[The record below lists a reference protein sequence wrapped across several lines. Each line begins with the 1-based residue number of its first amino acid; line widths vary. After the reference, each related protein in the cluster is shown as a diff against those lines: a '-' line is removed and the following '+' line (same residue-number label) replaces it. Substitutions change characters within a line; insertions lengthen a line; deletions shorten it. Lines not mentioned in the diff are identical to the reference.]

1 MPRRTRDNASGLRG
15 WDGQNGYALATL
27 PGGQGGVLSTI
38 GSHIAAKAA
47 PYLPP
52 WVGAAVLPPVAGWG
66 VHEMWGNSAL
76 SAGLASAGMGAGGV
90 VLSAVTWA
98 VAGGTNKFRRYRR
111 AQATTSVAAG
121 MGWLTCA
128 VSAGPFGHPMADLW
142 LLGAGLFAAS
152 WNVRQLMRNAHDETE
167 ETDKGGLGKL
177 AEAIGLEKVQVKHAK
192 GNGKGMVTAEV
203 WPQPGMTVED
213 VQSAAPKI
221 ASALQVPPSAITVGR
236 DPDNAGRG
244 TFSAR
249 VADLLKD
256 GVPFQPPSE
265 LGLLP
270 TEPIPAGLYADGEV
284 WWINPFLAEILQH
297 LLVMGVTGSGKSE
310 FARAVLAHLLTRRQM
325 SVWLID
331 LSKGA
336 QTIGHMEEGFDW
348 LVTRKKGGT
357 KEAKAM
363 LRCLPGVIAARGDE
377 LAQEGLD
384 QWTPASKLNAML
396 VWIEEAADVADF
408 DVISKIARTAR
419 SVGMWL
425 VISLQ
430 RATWKNLDTD
440 VRANLQAA
448 ACFGVD
454 EASDAAFCLPDR
466 VTESGAIPDW
476 GSDRPGYAY
485 ATGMGI
491 PSKRWTT
498 EVRGSLTKT
507 VRDQIRDMILAAA
520 AYRDPLDEISARA
533 AGLAYEQRTHHGTNR
548 TNAPTDTPAAAPARL
563 HTVPSPE
570 LEDWDE
576 PEDTMDDTDD
586 MDAVDPAAEEAAAME
601 LQDVYEEVMGHIPAD
616 PEPDAGYARLRLED
630 DVPDADPDTP
640 LAFEQQDRPSTEE
653 ARAILYG
660 QIDQWAASDRLAFET
675 GDLIPVAVAAGRKRG
690 WLHKELNE
698 LVRQGVLRHDAHG
711 EYTIVRPVADA
722 A

>member
-1 MPRRTRDNASGLRG
+1 MARRDRDNTPALRG

-27 PGGQGGVLSTI
+27 PTGRGGVLSTI

-52 WVGAAVLPPVAGWG
+52 WIGAAALPPAAGWG
-66 VHEMWGNSAL
+66 VHEMWGDSAL

-90 VLSAVTWA
+90 LLSAVTWA

-111 AQATTSVAAG
+111 AQATASVAAG
-121 MGWLTCA
+121 MGWLTCS
-128 VSAGPFGHPMADLW
+128 VSAGPFGHPMTDLW
-142 LLGAGLFAAS
+142 LLGGGLFAAS
-152 WNVRQLMRNAHDETE
+152 WNVRQIMRNAHDETE
-167 ETDKGGLGKL
+167 ETETTGLGKL
-177 AEAIGLEKVQVKHAK
+177 AEAIGLEKVQVKKAK

-203 WPQPGMTVED
+203 AVPPGKTMED
-213 VQSAAPKI
+213 VQSAAPKL
-221 ASALQVPPSAITVGR
+221 AAALHVPPSAVTVGK
-236 DPDNAGRG
+236 DPDNAARG

-256 GVPFQPPSE
+256 GVPFQPPQE

-270 TEPIPAGLYADGEV
+270 TEPIPVGLYADGEI
-284 WWINPFLAEILQH
+284 WFINPFLAEILQH
-297 LLVMGVTGSGKSE
+297 LLIMGVTGSGKSE
-310 FARAVLAHLLTRRQM
+310 FARAVLAHLLTRRKL

-336 QTIGHMEEGFDW
+336 QTIGHMAEGMDW
-348 LVTRKKGGT
+348 LVTRKQGGM

-363 LRCLPGVIAARGDE
+363 LRSLPGVIAARGDE
-377 LAQEGLD
+377 LAEEGLD
-384 QWTPASKLNAML
+384 QWTPASKLNAMV

-408 DVISKIARTAR
+408 DVISKIARAAR
-419 SVGMWL
+419 SVGIWL

-454 EASDAAFCLPDR
+454 EAADAAFCLPDR

-476 GSDRPGYAY
+476 GSDRPGYAF

-498 EVRGSLTKT
+498 EVRGALTKP
-507 VRDQIRDMILAAA
+507 VRDQIRAMILAAA
-520 AYRDPLDEISARA
+520 AYRDPLDEVSARA
-533 AGLAYEQRTHHGTNR
+533 AGMAYEQRSHRGTNR
-548 TNAPTDTPAAAPARL
+548 TNATDGDPAVAAPAGL
-563 HTVPSPE
+563 HAVPE
-570 LEDWDE
+570 TADEWDDLKDAME
-576 PEDTMDDTDD
+576 D
-586 MDAVDPAAEEAAAME
+586 MDGLEAVDPAVEEAAAME
-601 LQDVYEEVMGHIPAD
+601 LQDAYDDVMSRIPAD
-616 PEPDAGYARLRLED
+616 PEPDADYARLRLED
-630 DVPDADPDTP
+630 DVPDADPETDLT
-640 LAFEQQDRPSTEE
+640 FEQADRPSTEE
-653 ARAILYG
+653 ARAILYD
-660 QIDQWAASDRLAFET
+660 QIDQWAATNHLTFET
-675 GDLIPVAVAAGRKRG
+675 GELAPAAVAAGRKRG
-690 WLHKELNE
+690 WLQKELKALTE
-698 LVRQGVLRHDAHG
+698 QGVLRHDAHG
-711 EYTIVRPVADA
+711 EYTIVRPVAVA